1 MTTDPQTDRRKMTD
15 QDFWARAV
23 PTDRMFNGTPCV
35 EWAGPKD
42 TKGYGRFASEG
53 LAHRW
58 SFVWANG
65 PGSIPTGTE
74 LDHLCRNHGCIAPA
88 HLEAVTHRENVLRGT
103 SPSAICA
110 AKTHC
115 DNDHEF
121 TPENT
126 LLRPDGSRKC
136 RACKREGDR
145 RRAARQRKAG
155 REHLATPAFASEAPS
170 PRVQAVIDLVI
181 TGTPL
186 GEMAARLGVSRSTVD
201 HELERMCREVGAVD
215 RASLVDTLYRR
226 GVIAVG
232 PGGRVARLDSD
243 LARMLELVA
252 QGCPSAEIARR
263 METSLASVKYRVR
276 RILAAFGARDRA
288 QAVAIG
294 WQCGLLTAPTAA
306 VSAAVSAVGQTDE
319 EATP

>member
-1 MTTDPQTDRRKMTD
+1 MNDDPQTDRRKMTA

-23 PTDRMFNGTPCV
+23 PTNRMFNGTPCV
-35 EWAGPKD
+35 EWDGPKD
-42 TKGYGRFASEG
+42 GNGYGRFASAG
-53 LAHRW
+53 VAHRW
-58 SFVWANG
+58 AFVWANG
-65 PGSIPTGTE
+65 PGSIPAGTE
-74 LDHLCRNHGCIAPA
+74 LDHLCRNRGCIAPA

-115 DNDHEF
+115 DSGHEF
-121 TPENT
+121 TAENT

-145 RRAARQRKAG
+145 RRAARQREAG
-155 REHLATPAFASEAPS
+155 REHLATPAFASEALA
-170 PRVQAVIDLVI
+170 PRGQAVIDLVI
-181 TGTPL
+181 VGTPL
-186 GEMAARLGVSRSTVD
+186 REMAAQLGVSKSTVD

-226 GVIAVG
+226 GVIKVS

-243 LARMLELVA
+243 LATMLELIA
-252 QGCPSAEIARR
+252 QGCSSAEIARR

-276 RILAAFGARDRA
+276 RILAALGARDRA
-288 QAVAIG
+288 HAVAVG
-294 WQCGLLTAPTAA
+294 WQCGLLTAPAVVQADGEAA
-306 VSAAVSAVGQTDE
+306 S
-319 EATP
+319 